1 MSKLKFER
9 LAEKRA
15 AKLAGKDKKKV
26 TTDAK
31 TEDAP
36 VDESDVMGKM
46 EMEGDM
52 PKEEALNESFLKM
65 QKLAGVIT
73 EAQYKAKKKVLN
85 ECVFFLND
93 SGVNLILDKSKYM
106 TKPGSDKGVYVVYD
120 LSLPKGKGS
129 FGDDNSTQKVGYW
142 WTKDSVYKGNKFESD
157 DEDTIKKLLALNE
170 EEQVDELFGFG
181 SKIEVTDKAD
191 KNKLV
196 KVGTG
201 DLVEYNPQYNNSG
214 YATDNEGVYTI
225 EKIKGDG
232 VILKKAG
239 NDYQSNQGKSSRDIS
254 GSIVKPS
261 SLAYFGKK

>member
-1 MSKLKFER
+1 M
-9 LAEKRA
+9 
-15 AKLAGKDKKKV
+15 KKQNL
-26 TTDAK
+26 
-31 TEDAP
+31 
-36 VDESDVMGKM
+36 S
-46 EMEGDM
+46 
-52 PKEEALNESFLKM
+52 EEFLRM
-65 QKLAGVIT
+65 QKLAGILT
-73 EAQYKAKKKVLN
+73 ESQMVS
-85 ECVFFLND
+85 E
-93 SGVNLILDKSKYM
+93 
-106 TKPGSDKGVYVVYD
+106 
-120 LSLPKGKGS
+120 
-129 FGDDNSTQKVGYW
+129 
-142 WTKDSVYKGNKFESD
+142 
-157 DEDTIKKLLALNE
+157 E

-214 YATDNEGVYTI
+214 YATDNEGVYII
-225 EKIKGDG
+225 EKIKGDK